1 LAPAARYGWLVRYL
15 QLLSPDGTPAYKGDG
30 RKVVVF
36 GGIEIMPTLEQLF

>member
-1 LAPAARYGWLVRYL
+1 
-15 QLLSPDGTPAYKGDG
+15 LLGPDGAPAYKGDG

>member
-1 LAPAARYGWLVRYL
+1 LEIPHEPSISGGRW
-15 QLLSPDGTPAYKGDG
+15 LSPDGAPAYKGDG